1 MTYHP
6 PSMVSYHAQEFIEA
20 ALKTESQ
27 CPPWLLLAMKTCE
40 NPALVDGIIVTSQI
54 VDWDDE
60 EHDEPESYDR
70 REYEHLLPKKKETQ
84 ETFITTGLPRMLH
97 LLDVSRQFR
106 LDIRFHVVLHVTNNQ
121 AEIIDILDVEIANTT
136 LNPTTSEMMI
146 DWFENRKEEL
156 EAAREMMD
164 RVPHLRLVVVNR

>member
-1 MTYHP
+1 
-6 PSMVSYHAQEFIEA
+6 
-20 ALKTESQ
+20 
-27 CPPWLLLAMKTCE
+27 
-40 NPALVDGIIVTSQI
+40 
-54 VDWDDE
+54 
-60 EHDEPESYDR
+60 
-70 REYEHLLPKKKETQ
+70 
-84 ETFITTGLPRMLH
+84 
-97 LLDVSRQFR
+97 
-106 LDIRFHVVLHVTNNQ
+106 VVLHVTNNQ